1 MESRAASGGG
11 YSLRVFRRGVLPRLA
26 CNVLSL
32 RCVSNHIGVRLLFV
46 RRGDRYRL
54 LGVGLRGAPCDA
66 AMGEPQSGAGHGRV
80 HGGRIGPHRVGM
92 LRGAVPGVE
101 GCGAACGG
109 RWPGVAHPHVGRVLR
124 LAQPHA
130 GGAVPRHGHLR
141 GRSGEVAVHG
151 HVGAVSRVLLHR
163 VAHRVPGV
171 RAFEHD
177 ASAGA

>member
-54 LGVGLRGAPCDA
+54 VGVGLRGAPCDA
-66 AMGEPQSGAGHGRV
+66 AVGEPQSGAGHGRV

-92 LRGAVPGVE
+92 LRGTVPGVE

-109 RWPGVAHPHVGRVLR
+109 RWPGVAHPLWAESTARSTPCGWRCTT
-124 LAQPHA
+124 PW
-130 GGAVPRHGHLR
+130 GHLR

-151 HVGAVSRVLLHR
+151 HVGAVSRVFLHR

>member
-1 MESRAASGGG
+1 MDIKKNDDIKLNIESVTSEGSAVGHYNGIA
-11 YSLRVFRRGVLPRLA
+11 VFV
-26 CNVLSL
+26 
-32 RCVSNHIGVRLLFV
+32 
-46 RRGDRYRL
+46 
-54 LGVGLRGAPCDA
+54 
-66 AMGEPQSGAGHGRV
+66 
-80 HGGRIGPHRVGM
+80 
-92 LRGAVPGVE
+92 RGAVPGVV

-109 RWPGVAHPHVGRVLR
+109 RWPGVAHPHVGRVLW